1 MKICLTFCLVVT
13 LLLSIEAYGQNDSS
27 TSAKAKTS
35 LFTSQERDSLQLW
48 FYDRATVMRVENE
61 KREEFYNIILYHS
74 FKMRGL
80 EKKEKGYS
88 PKQIQE
94 KFEKLLMK
102 QHNEVKAILDEKQYA
117 YYLDT
122 YDKLL
127 QDVYDR
133 KGWK

>member
-1 MKICLTFCLVVT
+1 MVVT
-13 LLLSIEAYGQNDSS
+13 LLLNIEAYGQNDSS

-48 FYDRATVMRVENE
+48 FYDSATVMGLQDESRD
-61 KREEFYNIILYHS
+61 EFYNIVLYHT
-74 FKMRGL
+74 FKMKAL
-80 EKKEKGYS
+80 EKKDKGYTAE
-88 PKQIQE
+88 QIRE
-94 KFEKLLMK
+94 KFEKILTK

-127 QDVYDR
+127 QDVYYR